1 MGERRLRR
9 GVWLIMKNK
18 IIFII
23 LLILALFM
31 CFPVIFLM
39 AGSFMGAAEISG
51 HLEPILTKGDS
62 FVTWELIPKY
72 PTVRSYVELL
82 LDTPQFFVMFWNS
95 VKIVFLTLV
104 GQLLVGVIAAWGFAR
119 YKFPFKKILFTI
131 YIVVMLMPFQVTM
144 LSNYLVLDT
153 LKLLDTQ
160 LSVILPG
167 IFSTFS
173 VFIMYR
179 FFSNIPEAILESARI
194 DNASEIKIFFYIGIP
209 LGMPGI
215 MSAVIL
221 QFLEYWNLIEQPLTF
236 IKDKSLWPL
245 SIYLPNINLNNA
257 QMAFTASG
265 ITLIAAIIV
274 FFAGQSYLE
283 QGIAATAVKE

>member
-1 MGERRLRR
+1 
-9 GVWLIMKNK
+9 MKNK
-18 IIFII
+18 IIFLI

-39 AGSFMGAAEISG
+39 SGSFMGSGEISG
-51 HLEPILTKGDS
+51 HLEPILTKGES
-62 FVTWELIPKY
+62 FVSWELIPKY
-72 PTVRSYVELL
+72 PTIRSYVELL

-119 YKFPFKKILFTI
+119 YKFPFKKTLFTI

-179 FFSNIPEAILESARI
+179 FFCNIPEAILECARL

-245 SIYLPNINLNNA
+245 SIYLPNINLDNA

>member
-1 MGERRLRR
+1 
-9 GVWLIMKNK
+9 MKRK
-18 IIFII
+18 IIF
-23 LLILALFM
+23 LILVILSLFM
-31 CFPVIFLM
+31 CFPVIFLI
-39 AGSFMGAAEISG
+39 AGSFMGKAELKG
-51 HLEPILTKGDS
+51 HLAPVLGSGKD
-62 FVTWELIPKY
+62 FVTWGLLPKY

-95 VKIVFLTLV
+95 VKIVFLSIG
-104 GQLLVGVIAAWGFAR
+104 GQLIVGIAAAWGFAR
-119 YKFPFKKILFTI
+119 YKFRFKKILFTL

-144 LSNYLVLDT
+144 LSSYLVLDSF
-153 LKLLDTQ
+153 KMLDTHW
-160 LSVILPG
+160 SIILPA

-179 FFSNIPEAILESARI
+179 FFCNIPEAIIESARI
-194 DNASEIKIFFYIGIP
+194 DGASELKIFLKIGIP

-221 QFLEYWNLIEQPLTF
+221 QFLELWNLIEQPLTF
-236 IKDKSLWPL
+236 LKDKSLWPL
-245 SIYLPNINLNNA
+245 SIYLPNITLENA
-257 QMAFTASG
+257 DIAFTASA

-283 QGIAATAVKE
+283 QGIAASAVKE

>member
-39 AGSFMGAAEISG
+39 AGSFMGSAEISG

-62 FVTWELIPKY
+62 FVTWDLIPKY